1 MFFVALENGKYR
13 YYEKFYDTNCDKWR
27 QVSCTLKSKTRQ
39 AQGEARRILEGMI
52 EKKLE
57 VKKSVVTF
65 GTLYESWLAFR
76 KVSVKDSTFYT
87 QLIVV
92 KDFSQKFYEKNI
104 NEITS
109 IEIQNYILSLDKK
122 IGTLRV
128 TLSVLNMIF
137 AYGKRLDMLSDN
149 PVSNVKLPRQLRT
162 VEELHKK
169 NMKFYSKEEAKELF
183 KYFNTVK
190 RNKICALLAEFLY
203 LTGLRFGEASGLQKE
218 DIDFENMCL
227 TVNHTLSRLNI
238 TNQFKLSS
246 PKTASAYRTVYFNDR
261 CKEILLEAFKHN
273 KSEKYQSFVF
283 VNSVQSL
290 FDNGN
295 FNVYL
300 AKYALRSGIRPDLK
314 PTSHVFRHSHV
325 SLLVEM
331 GLPLKVIMQRVGHT
345 DEKMTTQIYTHITSA
360 MNNNYVEVIRGFDLT
375 KI

>member
-1 MFFVALENGKYR
+1 MKLGYSMFSFS
-13 YYEKFYDTNCDKWR
+13 EKADLNN
-27 QVSCTLKSKTRQ
+27 
-39 AQGEARRILEGMI
+39 I
-52 EKKLE
+52 
-57 VKKSVVTF
+57 
-65 GTLYESWLAFR
+65 
-76 KVSVKDSTFYT
+76 
-87 QLIVV
+87 
-92 KDFSQKFYEKNI
+92 FSQISKMNYDGVEPVLSEDGYLNPEMAKSEVL
-104 NEITS
+104 EI
-109 IEIQNYILSLDKK
+109 KK
-122 IGTLRV
+122 IADANGLEIP
-128 TLSVLNMIF
+128 SVGVWSLWAN
-137 AYGKRLDMLSDN
+137 N

-162 VEELHKK
+162 VEELHRK

-183 KYFNTVK
+183 EYFNTVK

-295 FNVYL
+295 FNDYL

-314 PTSHVFRHSHV
+314 PTSHVFRHSHI

>member
-13 YYEKFYDTNCDKWR
+13 YYEKFYDTNCEKWR

-57 VKKSVVTF
+57 VKKDVVTF
-65 GTLYESWLAFR
+65 GRLYESWLAFR

-87 QLIVV
+87 QMKLV
-92 KDFSQKFYEKNI
+92 KDFSQRFYEKNVDKI
-104 NEITS
+104 SS
-109 IEIQNYILSLDKK
+109 IEIQDYILSLDKK

-128 TLSVLNMIF
+128 MLSVINMIF
-137 AYGKRLDMLSDN
+137 DYGKRLDMLSDN
-149 PVSNVKLPRQLRT
+149 PVSKVKLPRLYSSID
-162 VEELHKK
+162 ELHKK
-169 NMKFYSKEEAKELF
+169 NMKFYSKEEAKALF
-183 KYFNTVK
+183 EYLNTIK
-190 RNKICALLAEFLY
+190 RHKISALLAEFLY

-218 DIDFENMCL
+218 DVDFENMCL
-227 TVNHTLSRLNI
+227 TVNHTLTKLNADY
-238 TNQFKLSS
+238 QFKLSS

-283 VNSVQSL
+283 VNNVQSL
-290 FDNGN
+290 FDNGS

-300 AKYALRSGIRPDLK
+300 AKYALKSGIRPDLK
-314 PTSHVFRHSHV
+314 PTSHVFRHSHI

-345 DEKMTTQIYTHITSA
+345 DEKTTTRIYTHITNA
-360 MNNNYVEVIRGFDLT
+360 MNSDYIDVIRGFDLT